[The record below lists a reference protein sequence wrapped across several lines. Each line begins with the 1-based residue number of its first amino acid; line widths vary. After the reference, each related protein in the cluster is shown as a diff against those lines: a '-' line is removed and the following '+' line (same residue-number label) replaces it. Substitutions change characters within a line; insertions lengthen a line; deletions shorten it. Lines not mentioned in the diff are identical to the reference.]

1 MGKTLVYFASLAV
14 IGAVFVVLGT
24 ASLVVGAVGPGSVLM
39 ALGGLSLIAYA
50 GYTLL
55 FASEPAE
62 TVPEDG
68 VVWVL
73 AAAAVLFVLWAV
85 VFPPL

>member
-1 MGKTLVYFASLAV
+1 MSKMLAYFASLAV

-24 ASLVVGAVGPGSVLM
+24 SSLVVGAVGPGSVLM
-39 ALGGLSLIAYA
+39 ALGGLSLIGYA
-50 GYTLL
+50 GYTLI

-85 VFPPL
+85 VFPPV